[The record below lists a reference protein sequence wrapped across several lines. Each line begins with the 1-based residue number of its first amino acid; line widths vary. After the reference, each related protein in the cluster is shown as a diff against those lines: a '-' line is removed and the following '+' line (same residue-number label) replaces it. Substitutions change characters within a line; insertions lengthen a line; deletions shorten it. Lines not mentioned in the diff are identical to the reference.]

1 MLDIKRR
8 IVYTN
13 KVRFFIS
20 RRNSLFLTLWAD
32 GLHKVN
38 NLNLIN
44 LELRYIQGML
54 CTLFFYVY
62 RVLNQEVLIISDK
75 VRINEKIKG
84 KEFRIIS
91 STGEQLGIMS
101 IADALEA
108 ARKEELDLVEI
119 SPAAVPPVCKIMDYG
134 KYKYEQTRKAKDAK
148 KKQKVVVVKEV
159 KLRTRIDDHDL
170 ETKVNAIKK
179 FLEKDNKV
187 KVTLVQFGREKSYQ
201 DMGIE
206 LLDQVA
212 EQLDGVAEVE
222 KRYKESQKYLMLSAK
237 KQF

>member
-1 MLDIKRR
+1 
-8 IVYTN
+8 
-13 KVRFFIS
+13 
-20 RRNSLFLTLWAD
+20 
-32 GLHKVN
+32 
-38 NLNLIN
+38 
-44 LELRYIQGML
+44 
-54 CTLFFYVY
+54 
-62 RVLNQEVLIISDK
+62 
-75 VRINEKIKG
+75 
-84 KEFRIIS
+84 
-91 STGEQLGIMS
+91 MS
-101 IADALEA
+101 ISEALEA

-212 EQLDGVAEVE
+212 GQLEDVAEVE

-237 KQF
+237 NSFNRLRGGTHYAKNENSQRNSKESKSNRNRKICCKTFRNKPYFN

>member
-1 MLDIKRR
+1 MYP
-8 IVYTN
+8 V
-13 KVRFFIS
+13 
-20 RRNSLFLTLWAD
+20 FLYMKFDW
-32 GLHKVN
+32 
-38 NLNLIN
+38 
-44 LELRYIQGML
+44 
-54 CTLFFYVY
+54 
-62 RVLNQEVLIISDK
+62 EVLIISDK

-108 ARKEELDLVEI
+108 AKKEELDLVEI

-170 ETKVNAIKK
+170 ETKINAIKK

-187 KVTLVQFGREKSYQ
+187 KITLVQFGRERSYQ

-212 EQLDGVAEVE
+212 EKLEGVAEVE

-237 KQF
+237 K